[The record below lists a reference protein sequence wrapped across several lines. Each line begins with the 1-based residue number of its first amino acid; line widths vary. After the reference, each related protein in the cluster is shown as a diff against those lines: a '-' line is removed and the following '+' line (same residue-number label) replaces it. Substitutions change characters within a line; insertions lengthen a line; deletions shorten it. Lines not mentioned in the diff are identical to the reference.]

1 MSRTLRF
8 HGILVAAVL
17 TLTGLALH
25 AEQPAAQ
32 HATTVRAD
40 DGDDSLIWD

>member
-1 MSRTLRF
+1 MSRTLGF

-17 TLTGLALH
+17 TLTGFVLH

-32 HATTVRAD
+32 HVTTVRAD
-40 DGDDSLIWD
+40 DGGDSLIWD